1 MTMQRDDFRVKTSG
15 LGVEKASHTPRSFSL
30 TSGVATSFLSA
41 LAIAALLLAGVCA
54 PAHACTLFAAAGT
67 AVEGGG
73 TLIAKNRDW
82 LPDHRQ
88 QLIVLA
94 PEGGH
99 RAVALEAVGGTE
111 SGVKAG
117 VNERG
122 LAIVSATAGQVSSAE
137 RSRIPQ
143 TRQLM
148 RRLLTSCA
156 DVGEVLARIDLFR
169 RPAFYL
175 VADRREI
182 AMIEVAPDGRRAVS
196 RRQNDVL
203 AHTNHYCALEA
214 PPPGRN
220 PGRSSLTR
228 YARIDTLLRDA
239 QRPFTLEDFVRFSD
253 DRSDGPDNSIWR
265 TGRAQENRRT
275 LAAWIISI
283 PPAGSPRL
291 YVKTA
296 DSGEPERTCR
306 LSAEAAFRLRD
317 GERVSLAD
325 GLCRPPDPNSFSKQG
340 N

>member
-1 MTMQRDDFRVKTSG
+1 MRGNDFRVEESG
-15 LGVEKASHTPRSFSL
+15 FRVEKAPHTARSFSL
-30 TSGVATSFLSA
+30 RSVVATSFLSA
-41 LAIAALLLAGVCA
+41 LALASLLLAGVPA

-99 RAVALEAVGGTE
+99 RAVALEAVGGAE

-122 LAIVSATAGQVSSAE
+122 LAIVSATAGQVSNAE
-137 RSRIPQ
+137 RSRVPQ
-143 TRQLM
+143 TKQLM
-148 RRLLTSCA
+148 RRLLTGCA

-182 AMIEVAPDGRRAVS
+182 AMIEVAPDGRHAVS

-220 PGRSSLTR
+220 PGRSSLAR
-228 YARIDTLLRDA
+228 YARIETLLRDA

-296 DSGEPERTCR
+296 DPGEPERTCR
-306 LSAEAAFRLRD
+306 LSAEAALRLRD

-325 GLCRPPDPNSFSKQG
+325 GLCRPADPDHFSKQG